1 MDVDV
6 AKEQWDSVTE
16 YVIPALQKKLKLSSG
31 HSFILE
37 VEYFTKIERRNYLK
51 IKSFAIYSVKQF
63 LAKITYIK

>member
-6 AKEQWDSVTE
+6 AKEQWDSVTK

-37 VEYFTKIERRNYLK
+37 VEYFTKIKRRVYFK
-51 IKSFAIYSVKQF
+51 IKSFAIDSGKHF
-63 LAKITYIK
+63 LTKITYII